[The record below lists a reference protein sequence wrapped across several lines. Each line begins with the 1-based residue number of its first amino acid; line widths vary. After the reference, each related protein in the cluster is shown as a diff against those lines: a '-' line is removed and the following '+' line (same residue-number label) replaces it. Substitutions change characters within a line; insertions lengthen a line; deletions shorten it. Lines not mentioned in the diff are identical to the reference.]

1 MSDLRNGHASKPY
14 SDTGMHL
21 VRSYDLNN
29 LLRCSPS
36 NLTKYGIRGFKK
48 DRFATLKE
56 HLKVLELTMWIPR
69 YLTLDLKLARV
80 VMLVQHYMFPL
91 H

>member
-14 SDTGMHL
+14 CNTGMHL
-21 VRSYDLNN
+21 IGPYDLNNN

-48 DRFATLKE
+48 DRLSTYCGTICLG
-56 HLKVLELTMWIPR
+56 L
-69 YLTLDLKLARV
+69 LTLYGQGLSAKAKA
-80 VMLVQHYMFPL
+80 
-91 H
+91 